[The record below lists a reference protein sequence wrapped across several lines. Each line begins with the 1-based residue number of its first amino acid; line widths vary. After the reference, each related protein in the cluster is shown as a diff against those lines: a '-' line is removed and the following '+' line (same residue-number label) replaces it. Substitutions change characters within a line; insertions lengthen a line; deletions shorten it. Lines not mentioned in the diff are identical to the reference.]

1 VAFITPI
8 MYIDRGAVKMKTL
21 SDDLLQE
28 IVRRLVAE
36 FDPEQIILFG
46 SHAWGTP
53 DEDSDVDLMVIVSE
67 SDERPAARATRAYR
81 AMGLLAAPVEF
92 MVKTRSEVARY
103 QDVRPSLEWK
113 VLRQGKSVYG

>member
-1 VAFITPI
+1 
-8 MYIDRGAVKMKTL
+8 MKTI
-21 SDDLLQE
+21 SDELLQE

-67 SDERPAARATRAYR
+67 SDERPAARATRGHR
-81 AMGLLAAPVEF
+81 ALRGLDVSKDVL
-92 MVKTRSEVARY
+92 VKTRHESERRRGVAS
-103 QDVRPSLEWK
+103 SLEAEVGQAGR
-113 VLRQGKSVYG
+113 VLYG